1 MSRES
6 NGTDVRDTEIAKMRA
21 AGVTQAKIAEHTG
34 LSIPGV
40 RYVLAKEQVQAMIE
54 QEQSRLAALMP
65 SAMDNYEK
73 WVTKAHTYHD
83 KTDKEIAFRAT
94 TKVLESHGLL
104 PGNQSVVI
112 QQFNTKNTII
122 SPILERVLEEYGK
135 KLRPPDVVD
144 VEFEDVENGGVV

>member
-1 MSRES
+1 VGLPLSRNS
-6 NGTDVRDTEIAKMRA
+6 NGTDVRDINIAKLRA

-34 LSIPGV
+34 LSLPGV

-73 WVTKAHTYHD
+73 
-83 KTDKEIAFRAT
+83 TDKEIAYRAT

-122 SPILERVLEEYGK
+122 SPVLERVLEEYGK
-135 KLRPPDVVD
+135 KLRPPEIIDVD
-144 VEFEDVENGGVV
+144 FEEIEGSVA

>member
-1 MSRES
+1 MSRAS
-6 NGTDVRDTEIAKMRA
+6 QGTDVRDINIAKLRA

-65 SAMDNYEK
+65 TAMDNYEK
-73 WVTKAHTYHD
+73 WVNKAHQYHD
-83 KTDKEIAFRAT
+83 KTDKEIAYRAT

-122 SPILERVLEEYGK
+122 SPVLEKVLEEYGK
-135 KLRPPDVVD
+135 RLREPEVLD
-144 VEFEDVENGGVV
+144 VEFEDVQGSVA

>member
-65 SAMDNYEK
+65 SAMDNYEH
-73 WVTKAHTYHD
+73 WVNKAKTFHD

-122 SPILERVLEEYGK
+122 SPILEKVLEEYGK
-135 KLRPPDVVD
+135 KLRPPEVIDVDFEEVNGDVV
-144 VEFEDVENGGVV
+144 